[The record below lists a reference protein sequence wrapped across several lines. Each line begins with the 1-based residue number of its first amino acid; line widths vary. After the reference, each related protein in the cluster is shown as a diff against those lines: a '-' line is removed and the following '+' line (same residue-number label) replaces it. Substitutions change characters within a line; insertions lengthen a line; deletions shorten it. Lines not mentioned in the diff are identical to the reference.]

1 MTPPPPLLPNQDD
14 VLLVAVV
21 EDDVVVGA
29 VLSGLLEA
37 TPGFR
42 CIGTFRSGEEML
54 KHGVPLRPAVVL
66 MDVGLPGM
74 SGIQCTRELKVLL
87 PDSLVMM
94 LTVFDDHDAVFESLA
109 AGASGYLTKT
119 TPPGRLLES
128 IQELSRGGSPM
139 SGPIARRV
147 IATFQRPRVGAGE
160 LTTLSSREGQIL
172 HLLSRGLLY
181 KEIACELDISVGTV
195 RTHIGRIYDKLHV
208 RSRSQAMA
216 KAFGLIRPR

>member
-1 MTPPPPLLPNQDD
+1 MTPPPPLHPDRDD

-21 EDDVVVGA
+21 EDDLDVGA
-29 VLSGLLEA
+29 ALRALLEA
-37 TPGFR
+37 ASGFR
-42 CIGTFRSGEEML
+42 CVGTFRSGEEML
-54 KHGVPLRPAVVL
+54 KQGVPRRPAVVL
-66 MDVGLPGM
+66 MDIGLPGM

-94 LTVFDDHDAVFESLA
+94 LTVLDDHDAVFEALA
-109 AGASGYLTKT
+109 AGASGYLAKT
-119 TPPGRLLES
+119 TPPGKLLES

-147 IATFQRPRVGAGE
+147 IETFHKPHVGVGE

-181 KEIACELDISVGTV
+181 KEIASDLDISVGTV
-195 RTHIGRIYDKLHV
+195 RTHIGRIYGKLHV
-208 RSRSQAMA
+208 RSRSQAVA